1 MAKKLNSGNKKI
13 TKNKSNK
20 SALTKEEKSL
30 MLTPNEEMFVF
41 YLLEGDSRRR
51 AYKKAYPNCN
61 AADNV
66 IDVKAYKVFNRD
78 KVRIRYNTLRK
89 ELARERLD
97 EAIIKGR
104 KAQKAIEEIAYGG
117 KTFFDYYKGEKFE
130 REPNISERLRALSE
144 LSKDYNEIIKAEAM
158 ADAQNA
164 DDKIDIK
171 IEVVE

>member
-1 MAKKLNSGNKKI
+1 MTKKI
-13 TKNKSNK
+13 NNGKKIQKKK
-20 SALTKEEKSL
+20 SAKNGLSNEEKSL
-30 MLTPNEEMFVF
+30 LLTPNEEMFVF

-89 ELARERLD
+89 EIARERLD

-104 KAQKAIEEIAYGG
+104 KAQKAIEEIAYGS
-117 KTFFDYYKGEKFE
+117 KTFSDYYKGEKFQ

-144 LSKDYNEIIKAEAM
+144 LSKDYNEIIKAEAV
-158 ADAQNA
+158 AEAQSS
-164 DDKIDIK
+164 DDKIDLK
-171 IEVVE
+171 IEVIE